1 MPVGEVQPYTF
12 MPDDLDPVTIGT
24 FALPPLD
31 KDEAPRKCFNNS
43 LEFNAWSC
51 DIPFRFY
58 SIDIS
63 PIKNASKLASY
74 DLELMAFNE
83 TDAQLIWGTQPPSV
97 PEPITLKLVNDTFD
111 MGRGPAWWL
120 SVKYNKTV
128 IVPEANFPLPER
140 RTKREIDWSNNAPTN
155 LNPTRL
161 KKSSKGAEEGDKPW
175 ICTWPDTTL
184 EIFIYPNVNASLS
197 LLEEVGTET
206 EPDYAQ
212 PTPAYNSEYTNPRG
226 DPTQAYPKAVKFLER
241 RLSGDPDS
249 TAVCRQ
255 VEVISGGYDWKDS
268 YDEDGKPIRVEI
280 VETASAW
287 EEQMVANQ
295 KREVV
300 REWYGETGMDNN
312 LVRREA
318 QELTSCGCLWWST

>member
-1 MPVGEVQPYTF
+1 M
-12 MPDDLDPVTIGT
+12 
-24 FALPPLD
+24 PPLD

-51 DIPFRFY
+51 DIPYLYY
-58 SIDIS
+58 SIDITE
-63 PIKNASKLASY
+63 IKNASKLANY
-74 DLELMAFNE
+74 DLELTAFNE
-83 TDAQLIWGTQPPSV
+83 TDAKLIWGTQPPSV
-97 PEPITLKLVNDTFD
+97 PEPIPMKLVNDTFD

-140 RTKREIDWSNNAPTN
+140 KMKRGWDYDDYPISHFD
-155 LNPTRL
+155 PTRL
-161 KKSSKGAEEGDKPW
+161 GRTSKGAQEGDKPW

-184 EIFIYPNVNASLS
+184 EIFIYPNVNASLAVPEDDDPS
-197 LLEEVGTET
+197 ET
-206 EPDYAQ
+206 EADYAQ
-212 PTPAYNSEYTNPRG
+212 PTPPYSEDSDYTNRRG

-255 VEVISGGYDWKDS
+255 VEVIAGGYDWKDV
-268 YDEDGKPIRVEI
+268 YDDDGKPIRVEI
-280 VETASAW
+280 IEASSPW
-287 EEQMVANQ
+287 EEQLVANQ
-295 KREVV
+295 KRQVV
-300 REWYGETGMDNN
+300 REWSGTPDKR
-312 LVRREA
+312 LDRRDA